1 MGQLPGLQVAP
12 WGSQSLSLNVCCPM
26 AAPLL
31 RGTTLLCPPPCHT
44 HQAPPASWSREEPLE
59 MGEQS
64 CSGAGPT

>member
-1 MGQLPGLQVAP
+1 MGRLPGLQVAP
-12 WGSQSLSLNVCCPM
+12 WGSPSLSLNVCCPM

-31 RGTTLLCPPPCHT
+31 RGTTLLCPPPRHT

-64 CSGAGPT
+64 CSGAGAT